1 MQFLLPPWYKGGG
14 GGWMEPFPRSFQYV
28 VVFRNGFTLS
38 GKTLMVIALPEA
50 CDVTNNSHHVGF
62 YQELEIRLQSPEM
75 VIFCSLQGK

>member
-1 MQFLLPPWYKGGG
+1 MVQAGG
-14 GGWMEPFPRSFQYV
+14 GGWMEPFPRSFHYV
-28 VVFRNGFTLS
+28 VVFRNDFTLS

-62 YQELEIRLQSPEM
+62 FQELEIRLQSPEM